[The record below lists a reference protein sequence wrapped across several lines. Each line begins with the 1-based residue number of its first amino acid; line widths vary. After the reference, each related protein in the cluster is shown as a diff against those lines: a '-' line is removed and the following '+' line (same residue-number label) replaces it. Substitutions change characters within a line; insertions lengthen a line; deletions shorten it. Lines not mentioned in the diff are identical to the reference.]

1 MMDANKILSRYSENQ
16 RDFSRL
22 DLRGQSFKNKV
33 LNGAIFTGAKLNG
46 VDFSGAK
53 INDARFDN
61 ADIRGTNFTGSEL
74 NHAVFKGAIVGTQTR
89 WFFLM
94 VIGLFFALVL
104 SSFPIALAF
113 WWIPSFLNR
122 ISSAPVFIVYAVVIL
137 IAFIALF
144 ATRKTENVIP
154 LVFSIAAIN
163 AGLFGV
169 YGITISGSPELCVGM
184 VIYVFAL
191 ATGGVASTAGAAI
204 LRSIYLMSKN
214 VITLTKIPKFLKNNT
229 KITTTLV
236 FTIFVCL
243 SFIASGVL
251 TGKCAE
257 VIISKKVLEAAIT
270 LLKANLSETAVI
282 ITGFGGVLS
291 VLFSVI
297 IYLFIDNDLSTGQKI
312 LDFIKKSL
320 KALHSKHL
328 SNLCQ
333 KPFAVRVSRVLSC
346 TEDND
351 KYKMSKNVSNDIMA
365 FKGTNF
371 KSSQLNNADFSTVD
385 LYCTNFEDVKA
396 IQANWSN
403 THGHNRVKGWIPSL
417 QDQKILDLATKK
429 SGDGNFVGENLE
441 GINLENA
448 DLRGFSF
455 DNANLTNANLQNTI
469 LVDASFIDANLTK
482 TSLGGA
488 NLTGAKLVR
497 TNLHDADLTGTILTG
512 ACIDTWGYTAL
523 TKLANI
529 DCEYIETKYPDK
541 ESGEHDPHR
550 QPHERN
556 FEKGEFV
563 AYIKEYFDTLDFFY
577 GSDFD
582 FMSFYK
588 SILKVQ
594 EEYPDCN
601 TSFGSMKMCGEDKWL
616 IKVPIDP
623 KADRE
628 KARDSYNR
636 HYHNLFLSN
645 QQKQQLIKA
654 LVNQTEDRVLLS
666 LGKGNCLEGFSSV
679 RVSINLVQEGYEIRH
694 SGKLSANP
702 ELPNLYQELMNLYL
716 PTKEQEVR
724 AKRKYE
730 TPSNFSV
737 EDMKKHNEAK
747 EKIKKTEDKLK
758 QNINQWLD
766 SNDFAPILDF
776 IRKNLVNSKEEVLI
790 CIETEQDLS
799 DPNFNDYT
807 LLRKLPWHLWEFLD
821 EYENTELAFTRPENN
836 RSEKVIERDHVRVLS
851 ILGDDIGIDIQEDKR
866 LLEHYLANI
875 NAEIC
880 FLEQENKHTVLETL
894 NDINGWDVI
903 TFSGHRSLKWDE
915 LSINRDET
923 ISANELLSNLSQA
936 VQNGLQLVILNAC
949 DTLRLAKE
957 LEKLHIPQVIVMKE
971 NIPDIIAHQFLDN
984 FLKFFKDNSVA
995 LSLRKTRKE
1004 LAKNDSIGSW
1014 IPVLC
1019 QNAAERQVTL
1029 KDLPRH

>member
-22 DLRGQSFKNKV
+22 DLRGKSFKNKV
-33 LNGAIFTGAKLNG
+33 LNGAIFTDAKLNG

-74 NHAVFKGAIVGTQTR
+74 NRTSFQEAIVGTRTW

-113 WWIPSFLNR
+113 WWLPSFINKINSEPL
-122 ISSAPVFIVYAVVIL
+122 FIVYAVMIF
-137 IAFIALF
+137 ITFIALF
-144 ATRKTENVIP
+144 ATRKIEDAFL
-154 LVFSIAAIN
+154 LVLGIAGIN

-169 YGITISGSPELCVGM
+169 YGITIGSPELCVGM
-184 VIYVFAL
+184 VIYVVAL
-191 ATGGVASTAGAAI
+191 ATGGVASIAGAAI
-204 LRSIYLMSKN
+204 LRSVYLMFKN
-214 VITLTKIPKFLKNNT
+214 IITLPKVPKFIKNKTKI
-229 KITTTLV
+229 ITIVVLI
-236 FTIFVCL
+236 IFVCL
-243 SFIASGVL
+243 SLIASGFL

-257 VIISKKVLEAAIT
+257 IIINKKVTGASIT

-291 VLFSVI
+291 VLFSVVI
-297 IYLFIDNDLSTGQKI
+297 DRFI
-312 LDFIKKSL
+312 
-320 KALHSKHL
+320 
-328 SNLCQ
+328 
-333 KPFAVRVSRVLSC
+333 
-346 TEDND
+346 DND
-351 KYKMSKNVSNDIMA
+351 KYKIAKSVSNNIMA

-371 KSSQLNNADFSTVD
+371 KSSQLNNADFSMIVF
-385 LYCTNFEDVKA
+385 YCTNFEGAKA
-396 IQANWSN
+396 IQTNWIN
-403 THGHNRVKGWIPSL
+403 TKGHNRVKGWIPSL
-417 QDQKILDLATKK
+417 QDQKILDLATKR

-441 GINLENA
+441 GINLEGA
-448 DLRGFSF
+448 DLQRFNF
-455 DNANLTNANLQNTI
+455 NNANLTNANLQTTN
-469 LVDASFIDANLTK
+469 LVDANFIDANLTK
-482 TSLGGA
+482 ASLEGA

-497 TNLHDADLTGTILTG
+497 TNLHDADLTGTRLTG
-512 ACIDTWGYTAL
+512 ACIDTWGYTAS

-541 ESGEHDPHR
+541 ESGENDPYR

-556 FEKGEFV
+556 FDEGEFV
-563 AYIKEYFDTLDFFY
+563 DYVKEYFDTLDFFY

-594 EEYPDCN
+594 EESPDCN
-601 TSFGSMKMCGEDKWL
+601 TSFGSMKKCGEDKWL
-616 IKVPIDP
+616 IKVEIDP

-628 KARDSYNR
+628 KIRDSYNR
-636 HYHNLFLSN
+636 HYYNI
-645 QQKQQLIKA
+645 LISSREKERFIK
-654 LVNQTEDRVLLS
+654 LLTNKTEHRVLLS
-666 LGKGNCLEGFSSV
+666 LGKGNCSEGFSSV
-679 RVSINLVQEGYEIRH
+679 RVSINLVQEGYETRH

-702 ELPNLYQELMNLYL
+702 ELLNLYRELMSLYL
-716 PTKEQEVR
+716 PTKEEEVR
-724 AKRKYE
+724 AKRKSE
-730 TPSNFSV
+730 TRSNFSV
-737 EDMKKHNEAK
+737 EDKKKNNDSINETK
-747 EKIKKTEDKLK
+747 EEIKKVENKLK
-758 QNINQWLD
+758 QNINQWLGSD
-766 SNDFAPILDF
+766 DFTPILNF

-799 DPNFNDYT
+799 DLNFNDYT
-807 LLRKLPWHLWEFLD
+807 LLRQLPWHLWEFLD

-836 RSEKVIERDHVRVLS
+836 RSKKVFERNHVRVLS

-866 LLEHYLANI
+866 LLADI

-880 FLEQENKHTVLETL
+880 FLEQENKDTVLETL
-894 NDINGWDVI
+894 NDIKGWDVI

-915 LSINRDET
+915 LSINKDET
-923 ISANELLSNLSQA
+923 ISAEELQSSLNQA

-949 DTLRLAKE
+949 DTLRLAQE

-971 NIPDIIAHQFLDN
+971 NVPDIIAHQFLDH
-984 FLKFFKDNSVA
+984 FLRFFKDNSVA

-1029 KDLPRH
+1029 RDLPRH